1 MIAKIG
7 IAFLSISLLVSSGL
21 ASNQAF
27 GGNGCFQCEIDRD
40 DCLASVGTANGQDC
54 LDEFQRCLDVNQCR
68 AIGGIFEG
76 VDTTSLLVTG
86 AQANAAWMIPII
98 VSAIGIGIVIAR
110 KF

>member
-1 MIAKIG
+1 MRAKIG
-7 IAFLSISLLVSSGL
+7 IAFLSIAVLVSSGL

-27 GGNGCFQCEIDRD
+27 GGNPCIGCEIDLE
-40 DCLASVGTANGQDC
+40 DCLGPVGAANDEQCFIDFQAC
-54 LDEFQRCLDVNQCR
+54 LDRNQCR

-98 VSAIGIGIVIAR
+98 VSAIGIGIVISR